1 VDCKRFQRDATASS
15 TGSTSS
21 FIQIQLELL
30 DITMQSEI
38 EGQTEGQTDQSQNT
52 IQRSCRDHP
61 ACSDYLERK
70 KHWL

>member
-1 VDCKRFQRDATASS
+1 
-15 TGSTSS
+15 
-21 FIQIQLELL
+21 
-30 DITMQSEI
+30 MQSEI

-70 KHWL
+70 KERSTDCKVSNVITVVFV